1 MCGVASGLGL
11 IMSVTGFGV
20 RRLYRSRTDRI
31 LGGVCGGLGEY
42 LGVDSN
48 LIRIIWI
55 LLSFVYGVAI
65 ILYIIAWILLPEK
78 PEIEVESQGAPPQP
92 TNWTL
97 IVGLILVGLGVLTLL
112 KSFLW
117 ISIRFLEPTMLLLA
131 GAILVLAG
139 LRYGTRGKAQN
150 Q

>member
-1 MCGVASGLGL
+1 
-11 IMSVTGFGV
+11 MSVVSTEV

-42 LGVDSN
+42 LGIDSN
-48 LIRIIWI
+48 LIRIVWI

-65 ILYIIAWILLPEK
+65 IIYIIAWILLPEK
-78 PEIEVESQGAPPQP
+78 PEIEVEPQGAPPQP

-117 ISIRFLEPTMLLLA
+117 ISTRFLEPTMLLLA

-139 LRYGTRGKAQN
+139 LKYGTRGKAQN

>member
-1 MCGVASGLGL
+1 
-11 IMSVTGFGV
+11 MSVVSTEV

-48 LIRIIWI
+48 LIRIVWI

-65 ILYIIAWILLPEK
+65 IIYIIAWILLPEK
-78 PEIEVESQGAPPQP
+78 PEIEVEPQSAPPQP

-97 IVGLILVGLGVLTLL
+97 IVGLILVGLGV
-112 KSFLW
+112 
-117 ISIRFLEPTMLLLA
+117 
-131 GAILVLAG
+131 
-139 LRYGTRGKAQN
+139 
-150 Q
+150 